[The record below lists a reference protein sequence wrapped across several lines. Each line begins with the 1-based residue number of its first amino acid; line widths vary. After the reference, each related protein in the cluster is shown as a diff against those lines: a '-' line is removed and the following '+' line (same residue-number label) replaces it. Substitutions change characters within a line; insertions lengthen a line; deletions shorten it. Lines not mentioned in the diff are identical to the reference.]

1 MFCILRGLW
10 ETDDDH
16 ELWAA
21 RSWRRANPY
30 LYLSLLL
37 QLQCVGFVLFSVFC
51 FMFFF
56 SLLIDWEHK
65 RFSLLT
71 IKMQEGLYLCC
82 RGPASMHQI
91 KNKSLFCFGIWQWR
105 CSWWWSWFR
114 LLGLCRYLFMDT
126 LLYLVLQCEAWTLLE
141 PHTVQLFSFS
151 PPKSVYP
158 PPFQDL
164 FNCSHVKSFVVMCR
178 TSAD

>member
-1 MFCILRGLW
+1 MVKLSVLYSSGFMRDWRQPWVVSSKKLKESKPLLKRLS
-10 ETDDDH
+10 
-16 ELWAA
+16 AA
-21 RSWRRANPY
+21 STSVCW
-30 LYLSLLL
+30 LHLVLCLLL
-37 QLQCVGFVLFSVFC
+37 YV
-51 FMFFF
+51 FF
-56 SLLIDWEHK
+56 SLLINWEHK
-65 RFSLLT
+65 RFSLLI

-82 RGPASMHQI
+82 CGPASMHQI

-114 LLGLCRYLFMDT
+114 FFRTVCRYLFMDT

-141 PHTVQLFSFS
+141 PTYCAIVFFFST
-151 PPKSVYP
+151 